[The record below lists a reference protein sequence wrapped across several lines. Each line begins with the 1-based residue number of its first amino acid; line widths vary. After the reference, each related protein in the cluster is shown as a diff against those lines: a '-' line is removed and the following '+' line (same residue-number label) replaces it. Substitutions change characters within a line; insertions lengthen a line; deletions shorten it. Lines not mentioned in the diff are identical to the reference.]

1 MASEAVESPARYFV
15 APHFGPEFRVELTAG
30 EYENLVKGISEETQI
45 NRLNQLL
52 AYQEEAAGD
61 EIGDSVNILKSLDDY
76 VAYLHS
82 KNRNLESFASR
93 RVAY

>member
-45 NRLNQLL
+45 NRLNSCLPIKKKQPATRL
-52 AYQEEAAGD
+52 AT
-61 EIGDSVNILKSLDDY
+61 
-76 VAYLHS
+76 
-82 KNRNLESFASR
+82 ASTS
-93 RVAY
+93 